1 MILALA
7 SVDAQGF
14 DIQKL
19 LKNNG
24 ATNSNNGGTN
34 SILNSIAGN
43 FGGSKNSGVSNT
55 KFDSKFDFGGLTGGV
70 KPAKD
75 PESRKTTTE
84 TTVTD
89 DSTTTVTDSTTVT
102 DDSITDKTE
111 LQEPTD
117 RNTVMKNKGDNSKSP
132 NPTQPTNPGWEL
144 KGKNPDAKDWETTG
158 DTNDDWKHV
167 TNGDTSV
174 DGMDGYGREDLKS
187 VGMMDPK
194 YREME
199 MHEKK
204 MKSKKEDMAAVEKS
218 IGDLEEKMMM
228 QAFEFGFGFIL
239 HNMNVIMEQIEP
251 AVLRFNSMLKR
262 YGCFQ
267 IFN

>member
-1 MILALA
+1 MYYLFSVILALA
-7 SVDAQGF
+7 SVDLAQGNNLLN
-14 DIQKL
+14 L
-19 LKNNG
+19 LKNG
-24 ATNSNNGGTN
+24 GGTTVD
-34 SILNSIAGN
+34 LNSI
-43 FGGSKNSGVSNT
+43 
-55 KFDSKFDFGGLTGGV
+55 LTGGV
-70 KPAKD
+70 NPARD

-84 TTVTD
+84 TTVTED
-89 DSTTTVTDSTTVT
+89 VTITDSTTVT

-117 RNTVMKNKGDNSKSP
+117 RTTVMKNKGDNLKSP
-132 NPTQPTNPGWEL
+132 NPTQPTNPGWEM

-174 DGMDGYGREDLKS
+174 DGMEGLGRPNQHDYDGYGREDLKS
-187 VGMMDPK
+187 IGMMDPK

-251 AVLRFNSMLKR
+251 AVLRFNSMLER

-267 IFN
+267 FFN

>member
-24 ATNSNNGGTN
+24 ATNSNNGGPN
-34 SILNSIAGN
+34 SILNSLAGSI
-43 FGGSKNSGVSNT
+43 GGSQNPKVPN
-55 KFDSKFDFGGLTGGV
+55 KFDLDKLTGVV

-75 PESRKTTTE
+75 PESRTTTTE
-84 TTVTD
+84 TTVTED
-89 DSTTTVTDSTTVT
+89 ATITDSTTVT

-117 RNTVMKNKGDNSKSP
+117 RTTDMKNEGDNSKSP

-174 DGMDGYGREDLKS
+174 DGMDLKS

-262 YGCFQ
+262 YACFQ

>member
-7 SVDAQGF
+7 SVDLAQGNNLLN
-14 DIQKL
+14 L
-19 LKNNG
+19 LKN
-24 ATNSNNGGTN
+24 SGGTKVD
-34 SILNSIAGN
+34 LNSVI
-43 FGGSKNSGVSNT
+43 GGSKNSGVSN
-55 KFDSKFDFGGLTGGV
+55 KFDFGGLTGGV

-111 LQEPTD
+111 LPEPTD
-117 RNTVMKNKGDNSKSP
+117 RTTVMKNKGDNSKSP

-174 DGMDGYGREDLKS
+174 DGMDGYDGYGREDLKS
-187 VGMMDPK
+187 IGMMDPK